1 MTAEHVGLTS
11 TSAELRGFIDQNL
24 SPTKVSST
32 NSPTKILPKTLGPI
46 NVNVGPQMIIST
58 PQRLTS
64 SGSVLIGSPYTPA
77 PAMVTQTHIAETP
90 GWVPGDRKRARE
102 FIDSDFSE
110 SKRSKKGDK
119 NGKGLRHFSMKVC
132 EKVQRKGTTSYNEVA
147 DELVS
152 ELTSSDDHLP
162 ADSAYEQ
169 KNIRRRVYDALNV
182 LMAMNI
188 ISKEKKEIRWIG
200 LPSNSAQE
208 CQDLEVEKQ
217 RRIERIKQKRAQL
230 QELLLQQIAF
240 KNLVQRNRQ
249 NEQQNQGPP
258 ALNSTIQLPFIIINT
273 SRKTVIDCSISSD
286 KFEYLF
292 NFDNTFEIHD
302 DIEVLKRMGMSFGLE
317 SGKCSLEDLQLAKS
331 LVPKALEGYITDI
344 STGPS
349 WLNQGLLLNSTQS
362 VSSSDLTTGA
372 TSPQSSVNQGL
383 SLDAEV
389 ALATGQLLAPNSH
402 QSSSAASHCSESRG
416 ETPCSFNEEDEEDD
430 EGSSSPE

>member
-1 MTAEHVGLTS
+1 MMAKNIGVTS
-11 TSAELRGFIDQNL
+11 TYGDLKGFIDQNR
-24 SPTKVSST
+24 SPSKGNISVIALPVSST
-32 NSPTKILPKTLGPI
+32 NSPAKILPKTLGPI

-58 PQRLTS
+58 PQRLTN

-77 PAMVTQTHIAETP
+77 PAMVTQTHITEATGWIP
-90 GWVPGDRKRARE
+90 G
-102 FIDSDFSE
+102 
-110 SKRSKKGDK
+110 KRSKKGDK

-152 ELTSSDDHLP
+152 EFTNSNSHL
-162 ADSAYEQ
+162 ATDSQAYDQ

-200 LPSNSAQE
+200 LPTNSAQE
-208 CQDLEVEKQ
+208 CQNLEIEKQ
-217 RRIERIKQKRAQL
+217 RRLERIKQKRAQL

-240 KNLVQRNRQ
+240 KNLVQRNQQ

-258 ALNSTIQLPFIIINT
+258 ALNSTIQLPFLIVNT
-273 SRKTVIDCSISSD
+273 SKRTVIDCSISSD

-317 SGKCSLEDLQLAKS
+317 AGKCSAEDLRTAKS
-331 LVPKALEGYITDI
+331 LVPKALESYVTDMA
-344 STGPS
+344 TGRP
-349 WLNQGLLLNSTQS
+349 WLNQGLLLNSAHS
-362 VSSSDLTTGA
+362 VSTLETAGGTSISKSSGN
-372 TSPQSSVNQGL
+372 PGL
-383 SLDAEV
+383 CLDAEV
-389 ALATGQLLAPNSH
+389 ALATGQFLAPGSQ
-402 QSSSAASHCSESRG
+402 QSSSATSRYSESRG
-416 ETPCSFNEEDEEDD
+416 ETPCSFNDEDD
-430 EGSSSPE
+430 DDDDDSSSPE

>member
-1 MTAEHVGLTS
+1 MLDPKWHEAESELGVPGLFRLSKPTPTAMLLPARTHLLTIPP
-11 TSAELRGFIDQNL
+11 EDQ
-24 SPTKVSST
+24 
-32 NSPTKILPKTLGPI
+32 
-46 NVNVGPQMIIST
+46 IIST
-58 PQRLTS
+58 PQRITN

-77 PAMVTQTHIAETP
+77 PTMVTQTHIAEAA
-90 GWVPGDRKRARE
+90 GWVP
-102 FIDSDFSE
+102 

-152 ELTSSDDHLP
+152 EFTNSSNHLA
-162 ADSAYEQ
+162 ADSQAYDQ

-188 ISKEKKEIRWIG
+188 ISKEKKEIKWIG
-200 LPSNSAQE
+200 LPTNSAQE
-208 CQDLEVEKQ
+208 CQNLEIEKQ

-258 ALNSTIQLPFIIINT
+258 AVNSTIQLPFIIINT

-317 SGKCSLEDLQLAKS
+317 SGKCSLEDLKIAKS

-349 WLNQGLLLNSTQS
+349 WLNQGLLLNSAQT
-362 VSSSDLTTGA
+362 VSNVDPTTGA
-372 TSPQSSVNQGL
+372 AVTQSSVNQGL
-383 SLDAEV
+383 CLDAEV
-389 ALATGQLLAPNSH
+389 ALTTGQFPAPNSH
-402 QSSSAASHCSESRG
+402 QSSSAASHFSESRG
-416 ETPCSFNEEDEEDD
+416 ETPCSFNDEDEEDEEEDP
-430 EGSSSPE
+430 SSPE

>member
-1 MTAEHVGLTS
+1 KCFVQVGVTS
-11 TSAELRGFIDQNL
+11 TNGDLKGFIDQNQ
-24 SPTKVSST
+24 SPTKGNISVITLPVSST

-58 PQRLTS
+58 PQRLTN
-64 SGSVLIGSPYTPA
+64 SGSVLLGSPYNPA
-77 PAMVTQTHIAETP
+77 PTMVTQTHITEASGWLP
-90 GWVPGDRKRARE
+90 GERKRTQE
-102 FIDSDFSE
+102 IIESDFSE

-152 ELTSSDDHLP
+152 EFTTSNSHLA
-162 ADSAYEQ
+162 ADSAYDQ

-200 LPSNSAQE
+200 LPTNSAQE
-208 CQDLEVEKQ
+208 CQNLEIEKQ
-217 RRIERIKQKRAQL
+217 KRIERIKQKRAQL

-240 KNLVQRNRQ
+240 KNLVQRNQQ

-258 ALNSTIQLPFIIINT
+258 SLNSTIQLPFLIVNT
-273 SRKTVIDCSISSD
+273 SKRTIIDCSISSD

-302 DIEVLKRMGMSFGLE
+302 DSEVLKRMGMSLGLE
-317 SGKCSLEDLQLAKS
+317 AGKCSAEDLRTAKS
-331 LVPKALEGYITDI
+331 LVPKALESYITDM
-344 STGPS
+344 SAGFS
-349 WLNQGLLLNSTQS
+349 WINQGLL
-362 VSSSDLTTGA
+362 SSSAQAVSHLEAAGGTCNA
-372 TSPQSSVNQGL
+372 KSSVGQCE
-383 SLDAEV
+383 DAEV
-389 ALATGQLLAPNSH
+389 AEASAQLVAL
-402 QSSSAASHCSESRG
+402 SARQCRG
-416 ETPCSFNEEDEEDD
+416 DTPCSLNDDDDEDEEED
-430 EGSSSPE
+430 SSSPE